1 MWCLLLCLFTGT
13 TILWVLT
20 YPEKCIGGFMA
31 ILMNNVMNNEVRG
44 FNAVANL
51 RQAVVNKLYEQ
62 SIVIRKFTVS
72 VDMEGEAHVSFKYG
86 TIGMNPVA
94 VAFGL
99 DYDVR
104 LNNLPVEVKL
114 ENDKTEARKVNVDGH
129 KYIFC
134 TSLIT
139 IECED
144 EQKINELAA
153 DGFVFGDN
161 VYRAAGS
168 SPSNEKHAVKFYYKV
183 TDKIDTE
190 VKAFNIMD
198 EVAGKVFSAKFAK
211 LLNGKAITKM
221 NTRLGNYLTTMLSL
235 AQIDLSKD
243 YIAVVHEEKD
253 ENGKVT
259 KDGSIVGAYDFD
271 EATIEAMDKA
281 GIEIDNH
288 INDGANYYATDV
300 IVEMAAN
307 VGVKMTHKDALKVA
321 VQNRA
326 TYLTGKTM
334 SRTLTRKQLVTI
346 AEANNAV
353 YYGNTNGRLLALFD
367 EDGAKLINTAA
378 LKNEQ
383 PVIDIYVMAIAKAS
397 TVRTSGQHLIKYM
410 SVDEET
416 TIKFMKKAM
425 NGKLDEFFLN
435 KLNNEAVMNSVN
447 AKLIA
452 ALGDE
457 AVKNTALMETIIS
470 DTIKYATSAIAKTK
484 VDIAGVYSHMMFD
497 LTYALTEGRVDRTL
511 GITKDGFVEAYSED
525 VLRTFKNEIAAIENN
540 NELTEDE
547 KDEQLFQLLS
557 GVVIKYPSAMPKEYE
572 IVVYLTK
579 KQIER
584 RIKAATKDN
593 DDRKTLREYFN
604 NTPYG
609 CTVYAPINAMKNK
622 LAGADV
628 DFDATM
634 TDMSALKFIL
644 IDQRIKEN
652 ETRPGFMGYC
662 TFISYKDIN
671 RDELQ
676 ADENDDIEL

>member
-1 MWCLLLCLFTGT
+1 
-13 TILWVLT
+13 
-20 YPEKCIGGFMA
+20 MA
-31 ILMNNVMNNEVRG
+31 ILMNNVMNNEVKG
-44 FNAVANL
+44 FAANQAM
-51 RQAVVNKLYEQ
+51 RSAVVKALYEQ
-62 SIVIRKFTVS
+62 SIVIRKFEVTT
-72 VDMEGEAHVSFKYG
+72 DEDNNMNMTFKYG

-104 LNNLPVEVKL
+104 IPNLPVEVKL
-114 ENDKTEARKVNVDGH
+114 DNDKTEPRRVNVDGQ

-139 IECED
+139 VECDD
-144 EQKINELAA
+144 EQAINDMAIN
-153 DGFVFGDN
+153 GFVVTDKEGN
-161 VYRAAGS
+161 SVVYRAAGS
-168 SPSNEKHAVKFYYKV
+168 SPSNEKHAVKFFYKV
-183 TDKIDTE
+183 TEEIDTE
-190 VKAFNIMD
+190 LKAFNIMD
-198 EVAGKVFSAKFAK
+198 KVAGNVFSAKFAK
-211 LLNGKAITKM
+211 LLNGKDITKM
-221 NTRLGNYLTTMLSL
+221 NTRLGNYLTTMKSL
-235 AQIDLSKD
+235 AQIDLTKD
-243 YIAVVHEEKD
+243 YIALV
-253 ENGKVT
+253 
-259 KDGSIVGAYDFD
+259 DGSIDGAHDFD
-271 EATIEAMDKA
+271 EETRKQMDKV
-281 GIEIDNH
+281 GISIDNN

-334 SRTLTRKQLVTI
+334 SRTLTKEHLVRV
-346 AEANNAV
+346 AKANNAKF
-353 YYGNTNGRLLALFD
+353 YGNRNGRLLAVFD
-367 EDGAKLINTAA
+367 TDGAKLVNYAA
-378 LKNEQ
+378 LEAGTA
-383 PVIDIYVMAIAKAS
+383 VIDVYVMAIAKAS

-410 SVDEET
+410 SVDEKT
-416 TIKFMKKAM
+416 TIKFMKNALG
-425 NGKLDEFFLN
+425 NKLDEFFLD

-452 ALGDE
+452 ALGED
-457 AVKNTALMETIIS
+457 AVKNTALMETLIS

-484 VDIAGVYSHMMFD
+484 VDIEGVYSHMMFD
-497 LTYALTEGRVDRTL
+497 LSYALTNGRVNGVL

-525 VLRTFKNEIAAIENN
+525 VLRMYKDEIAAIENN

-572 IVVYLTK
+572 IVVYLTR
-579 KQIER
+579 KQLMR
-584 RIKAATKDN
+584 KIKAVTKDN
-593 DDRKTLREYFN
+593 KDRETLREYFN

-644 IDQRIKEN
+644 IDQRIKEQN
-652 ETRPGFMGYC
+652 SRPGFMGYC
-662 TFISYKDIN
+662 TFISYNNID
-671 RDELQ
+671 RTDLQ

>member
-1 MWCLLLCLFTGT
+1 
-13 TILWVLT
+13 
-20 YPEKCIGGFMA
+20 MA
-31 ILMNNVMNNEVRG
+31 ILMNNVMNSNVKG
-44 FNAVANL
+44 FAANQAMRNAVVKA
-51 RQAVVNKLYEQ
+51 LYEQ
-62 SIVIRKFTVS
+62 SIVIRKFEVTT
-72 VDMEGEAHVSFKYG
+72 DEDNNMNMTFKYG

-104 LNNLPVEVKL
+104 IPNLPVEVKL
-114 ENDKTEARKVNVDGH
+114 DNDKTEPRRVNVDGQ

-139 IECED
+139 VECD
-144 EQKINELAA
+144 DDQAINDMAIN
-153 DGFVFGDN
+153 GFVVTDKEGN
-161 VYRAAGS
+161 SVVYRAAGS
-168 SPSNEKHAVKFYYKV
+168 SPSNEKHAVKFFYKV
-183 TDKIDTE
+183 TDEIDTE
-190 VKAFNIMD
+190 LKAFNIMD
-198 EVAGKVFSAKFAK
+198 TVAGNVFSAKFAK
-211 LLNGKAITKM
+211 LMTGKAVTKL
-221 NTRLGNYLTTMLSL
+221 NTRLGNYLTTMKSL
-235 AQIDLSKD
+235 AQIDLTKD
-243 YIAVVHEEKD
+243 YIALV
-253 ENGKVT
+253 
-259 KDGSIVGAYDFD
+259 DGSIDGAYDFD
-271 EATIEAMDKA
+271 EATREQMDKV
-281 GIEIDNH
+281 GISIDNH

-334 SRTLTRKQLVTI
+334 SRTLTKEHLVRV
-346 AEANNAV
+346 AKANNAKF
-353 YYGNTNGRLLALFD
+353 YGNRNGRLLAVFD
-367 EDGAKLINTAA
+367 TDGAKLVNYAA
-378 LKNEQ
+378 LEAGTA
-383 PVIDIYVMAIAKAS
+383 VIDVYVMAIAKAS

-410 SVDEET
+410 SVDKET
-416 TIKFMKKAM
+416 TIKFMKNALG
-425 NGKLDEFFLN
+425 NKLDKFFLD

-452 ALGDE
+452 ALGED
-457 AVKNTALMETIIS
+457 AVKNTALMETLIS

-484 VDIAGVYSHMMFD
+484 VDIDGVYSHMMFD
-497 LTYALTEGRVDRTL
+497 LSYALTNGRVNGVL

-525 VLRTFKNEIAAIENN
+525 VLRMYKNEIAAIENN
-540 NELTEDE
+540 DELTEDE

-557 GVVIKYPSAMPKEYE
+557 GVVIKYPSAMPKEFE
-572 IVVYLTK
+572 IVVYLTR
-579 KQIER
+579 KQLMR
-584 RIKAATKDN
+584 KIKEVAENNKD
-593 DDRKTLREYFN
+593 KQTLVEYFN

-644 IDQRIKEN
+644 IDQRLKEQN
-652 ETRPGFMGYC
+652 SRPGFMGYC
-662 TFISYKDIN
+662 TFISYNNID
-671 RDELQ
+671 RTDLQ

>member
-1 MWCLLLCLFTGT
+1 
-13 TILWVLT
+13 
-20 YPEKCIGGFMA
+20 MA

-44 FNAVANL
+44 FMANQTMRNAV
-51 RQAVVNKLYEQ
+51 VSKLYSR
-62 SIVIRKFTVS
+62 SIVIRKFHVTV
-72 VDMEGEAHVSFKYG
+72 DNNNEMHVSFKYG
-86 TIGMNPVA
+86 TIGQNPVA
-94 VAFGL
+94 EAFGL

-104 LNNLPVEVKL
+104 INNLPVEVKDM
-114 ENDKTEARKVNVDGH
+114 NDKVESRKVNVDGD
-129 KYIFC
+129 KFVFC

-139 IECED
+139 IECDD

-168 SPSNEKHAVKFYYKV
+168 SPSNEKHSVKFYYKV

-198 EVAGKVFSAKFAK
+198 DVSGNVFSAKFAK
-211 LLNGKAITKM
+211 LLTGKDIAKM

-243 YIAVVHEEKD
+243 YIAVVHEERD
-253 ENGKVT
+253 ENGKTT

-271 EATIEAMDKA
+271 EETMKQMNKV
-281 GIEIDNH
+281 GVSIDNH

-334 SRTLTRKQLVTI
+334 SRTLTRGQLETI
-346 AEANNAV
+346 AKANNAE
-353 YYGNTNGRLLALFD
+353 YYGNRNGRLLAVFD
-367 EDGAKLINTAA
+367 EDGAKLINKAA
-378 LKNEQ
+378 LEAGNV
-383 PVIDIYVMAIAKAS
+383 VIDVYVMALAKAS

-410 SVDEET
+410 SIDKET
-416 TIKFMKKAM
+416 TLAFMKKALS
-425 NGKLDEFFLN
+425 GKLDKFFLD
-435 KLNNEAVMNSVN
+435 KLNNEATMDSVN
-447 AKLIA
+447 ARLIS
-452 ALGDE
+452 ALGSE
-457 AVKNTALMETIIS
+457 AVNNTALMETLIS
-470 DTIKYATSAIAKTK
+470 DTIKYAQSAIAKTK
-484 VDIAGVYSHMMFD
+484 VDIEGVYSHMMFD
-497 LTYALTEGRVDRTL
+497 LSYALTEGRVDRVL

-525 VLRTFKNEIAAIENN
+525 VLRMYKNEIAAIENN
-540 NELTEDE
+540 KELT
-547 KDEQLFQLLS
+547 KEQQEEELFKLLS

-572 IVVYLTK
+572 IIVYLTK
-579 KQIER
+579 KQVMD

-593 DDRKTLREYFN
+593 NDRKALVEYFN

-634 TDMSALKFIL
+634 CDMSALKFIL
-644 IDQRIKEN
+644 IDQRIKEQN
-652 ETRPGFMGYC
+652 SRPGFMGYC
-662 TFISYKDIN
+662 TFISYKDID
-671 RDELQ
+671 RSELTKDEF
-676 ADENDDIEL
+676 DDIDL

>member
-1 MWCLLLCLFTGT
+1 
-13 TILWVLT
+13 
-20 YPEKCIGGFMA
+20 MA
-31 ILMNNVMNNEVRG
+31 ILMNNVMNSNVKG
-44 FNAVANL
+44 FAANQAMRNAVVKA
-51 RQAVVNKLYEQ
+51 LYEQ
-62 SIVIRKFTVS
+62 SIVIRKFEVTT
-72 VDMEGEAHVSFKYG
+72 DEDNNMNMTFKYG

-104 LNNLPVEVKL
+104 IPNLPVEVKL
-114 ENDKTEARKVNVDGH
+114 DNDKTEPRRVNVDGQ

-139 IECED
+139 VECD
-144 EQKINELAA
+144 DDQAINDMAIN
-153 DGFVFGDN
+153 GFVVTDKEGN
-161 VYRAAGS
+161 SVVYRAAGS
-168 SPSNEKHAVKFYYKV
+168 SPSNEKHAVKFFYKV
-183 TDKIDTE
+183 TDEIDTE
-190 VKAFNIMD
+190 LKAFNIMD
-198 EVAGKVFSAKFAK
+198 TVAGNVFSAKFAK
-211 LLNGKAITKM
+211 LMTGKAVTKM
-221 NTRLGNYLTTMLSL
+221 NTRLGNYLTTMKSL
-235 AQIDLSKD
+235 AQIDLTKD
-243 YIAVVHEEKD
+243 YIALV
-253 ENGKVT
+253 
-259 KDGSIVGAYDFD
+259 DGSIKGAYDFD
-271 EATIEAMDKA
+271 EATREQMDKV

-334 SRTLTRKQLVTI
+334 SRTLTKEHLVRV
-346 AEANNAV
+346 AKANNAKF
-353 YYGNTNGRLLALFD
+353 YGNRNGRLLAVFD
-367 EDGAKLINTAA
+367 TDGAKLVNYAA
-378 LKNEQ
+378 LEAGTA
-383 PVIDIYVMAIAKAS
+383 VIDVYVMAIAKAS

-410 SVDEET
+410 SVDKET
-416 TIKFMKKAM
+416 TIKFMKNALG
-425 NGKLDEFFLN
+425 NKLDKFFLD

-452 ALGDE
+452 ALGED
-457 AVKNTALMETIIS
+457 AVKNTALMETLIS

-484 VDIAGVYSHMMFD
+484 VDIDGVYSHMMFD
-497 LTYALTEGRVDRTL
+497 LSYALTNGRVNGVL

-525 VLRTFKNEIAAIENN
+525 VLRMYKNEIAAIENN
-540 NELTEDE
+540 DELTEDE

-557 GVVIKYPSAMPKEYE
+557 GVVIKYPSAMPKEFE
-572 IVVYLTK
+572 IVVYLTR
-579 KQIER
+579 KQLMR
-584 RIKAATKDN
+584 KIKEVAENNKD
-593 DDRKTLREYFN
+593 KQTLVEYFN

-644 IDQRIKEN
+644 IDQRLKEQN
-652 ETRPGFMGYC
+652 SRPGFMGYC
-662 TFISYKDIN
+662 TFISYNNID
-671 RDELQ
+671 RTDLQ

>member
-1 MWCLLLCLFTGT
+1 
-13 TILWVLT
+13 
-20 YPEKCIGGFMA
+20 MA
-31 ILMNNVMNNEVRG
+31 ILMNNVMNNESRG
-44 FNAVANL
+44 FAANMNL
-51 RQAVVNKLYEQ
+51 RNAVVNKLYSR
-62 SIVIRKFTVS
+62 SIVIRKFNVK
-72 VDMEGEAHVSFKYG
+72 VDDDNNMHVTFKYG
-86 TIGMNPVA
+86 AIGQNPVA
-94 VAFGL
+94 EAFGL

-104 LNNLPVEVKL
+104 INNLPVEVKL
-114 ENDKTEARKVNVDGH
+114 ENDKTESRKVNVDGN

-139 IECED
+139 IECDD

-168 SPSNEKHAVKFYYKV
+168 SPSNEKHCVKFYYKV

-198 EVAGKVFSAKFAK
+198 DVSGNVFSAKFAK
-211 LLNGKAITKM
+211 LLNGKDISKM

-243 YIAVVHEEKD
+243 YIAIVNEEKD
-253 ENGKVT
+253 ENGKTT

-271 EATIEAMDKA
+271 EETRKQMKKVGVD
-281 GIEIDNH
+281 IDNH

-334 SRTLTRKQLVTI
+334 SRTLPKEQLVRI
-346 AEANNAV
+346 AKANNAD
-353 YYGNTNGRLLALFD
+353 YYGNRNGRLLAVFD
-367 EDGAKLINTAA
+367 TDGAKLVNYKALEAGTA
-378 LKNEQ
+378 
-383 PVIDIYVMAIAKAS
+383 VIDVYVMALAKAS

-410 SVDEET
+410 SVNKEMT
-416 TIKFMKKAM
+416 LAFMKKALS
-425 NGKLDEFFLN
+425 GKLDKFFLD
-435 KLNNEAVMNSVN
+435 KLNNEATMDSVN
-447 AKLIA
+447 ARLIA
-452 ALGDE
+452 ALGSE
-457 AVKNTALMETIIS
+457 AVNNTALMETLIS
-470 DTIKYATSAIAKTK
+470 DTIKYAQSAIAKTK
-484 VDIAGVYSHMMFD
+484 VDIEGVYSHMMFD
-497 LTYALTEGRVDRTL
+497 LSYALTNGRVNGVL

-525 VLRTFKNEIAAIENN
+525 VLRMYKNEIAAIENN
-540 NELTEDE
+540 NELTEE
-547 KDEQLFQLLS
+547 QKDEELFKLLS
-557 GVVIKYPSAMPKEYE
+557 GVVIKYPSAMPEEYE
-572 IVVYLTK
+572 IIVYLTK
-579 KQIER
+579 KQLMR
-584 RIKAATKDN
+584 KIKAVTNNNKD
-593 DDRKTLREYFN
+593 KETLVEYFN

-634 TDMSALKFIL
+634 CDMSALKFIL
-644 IDQRIKEN
+644 IDERIKQQQS
-652 ETRPGFMGYC
+652 RPGFMGYC
-662 TFISYKDIN
+662 TFISYKDID
-671 RDELQ
+671 RTELTK
-676 ADENDDIEL
+676 DENDDIDL

>member
-1 MWCLLLCLFTGT
+1 
-13 TILWVLT
+13 
-20 YPEKCIGGFMA
+20 MA
-31 ILMNNVMNNEVRG
+31 ILMNNVMNNEVKG
-44 FNAVANL
+44 FAANQAM
-51 RQAVVNKLYEQ
+51 RSAVVKALYEQ
-62 SIVIRKFTVS
+62 SIVIRKFEVTTDEDNNM
-72 VDMEGEAHVSFKYG
+72 DMTFKYG

-104 LNNLPVEVKL
+104 IPNLPVEVKL
-114 ENDKTEARKVNVDGH
+114 DNDKTEPRRVNVDGQ

-139 IECED
+139 VECD
-144 EQKINELAA
+144 DDQAINDMAIN
-153 DGFVFGDN
+153 GFVVTDKEGN
-161 VYRAAGS
+161 SVVYRAAGS
-168 SPSNEKHAVKFYYKV
+168 SPSNEKHAVKFFYKV
-183 TDKIDTE
+183 TDEIDTE
-190 VKAFNIMD
+190 LKAFNIMD
-198 EVAGKVFSAKFAK
+198 TVAGNVFSAKFAK
-211 LLNGKAITKM
+211 LMTGKAVTKL
-221 NTRLGNYLTTMLSL
+221 NTRLGNYLTTMKSL
-235 AQIDLSKD
+235 AQIDLAKD
-243 YIAVVHEEKD
+243 YIALV
-253 ENGKVT
+253 
-259 KDGSIVGAYDFD
+259 DGSIDGAYDFD
-271 EATIEAMDKA
+271 EATREQMDKA

-334 SRTLTRKQLVTI
+334 SRTLTKEHLVRV
-346 AEANNAV
+346 AKANNAKF
-353 YYGNTNGRLLALFD
+353 YGNRNGRLLAVFD
-367 EDGAKLINTAA
+367 TDGAKLVNYAA
-378 LKNEQ
+378 LEAGTA
-383 PVIDIYVMAIAKAS
+383 VIDVYVMAIAKAS

-410 SVDEET
+410 SVDKET
-416 TIKFMKKAM
+416 TIKFMKNALG
-425 NGKLDEFFLN
+425 NKLDEFFLD
-435 KLNNEAVMNSVN
+435 KLNSEAVMNSVN

-452 ALGDE
+452 ALGED
-457 AVKNTALMETIIS
+457 AVKNTALMETLIN

-484 VDIAGVYSHMMFD
+484 VDIEGVYSHMMFD
-497 LTYALTEGRVDRTL
+497 LSYALTNGRVNGVL

-525 VLRTFKNEIAAIENN
+525 VLRMYKNEIAAIENN
-540 NELTEDE
+540 DELTEDE

-557 GVVIKYPSAMPKEYE
+557 GVVIKYPSAMPKEFE
-572 IVVYLTK
+572 IVVYLTR
-579 KQIER
+579 KQLMR
-584 RIKAATKDN
+584 KIKEVTKDN
-593 DDRKTLREYFN
+593 RDRETLRDYFN

-644 IDQRIKEN
+644 IDQRIKEQN
-652 ETRPGFMGYC
+652 SRPGFMGYC
-662 TFISYKDIN
+662 TFISYNNID
-671 RDELQ
+671 RTDLQ

>member
-1 MWCLLLCLFTGT
+1 
-13 TILWVLT
+13 
-20 YPEKCIGGFMA
+20 MA
-31 ILMNNVMNNEVRG
+31 ILMNNVMNSNVKG
-44 FNAVANL
+44 FAANQAMRNAV
-51 RQAVVNKLYEQ
+51 VDSLYAQ
-62 SIVIRKFTVS
+62 SIVIRKFEVTT
-72 VDMEGEAHVSFKYG
+72 DEDNNMNMTFKYG

-104 LNNLPVEVKL
+104 IPNLPVEVKL
-114 ENDKTEARKVNVDGH
+114 DNDKTEPRRVNVDGQ

-139 IECED
+139 VECD
-144 EQKINELAA
+144 DDQAINDMAIN
-153 DGFVFGDN
+153 GFVVTDKEGN
-161 VYRAAGS
+161 SVVYRAAGS
-168 SPSNEKHAVKFYYKV
+168 SPSNEKHAVKFFYKV
-183 TDKIDTE
+183 TDEIDTE
-190 VKAFNIMD
+190 LKAFNIMD
-198 EVAGKVFSAKFAK
+198 TVAGNVFSAKFAK
-211 LLNGKAITKM
+211 LMTGKAVTKL
-221 NTRLGNYLTTMLSL
+221 NTRLGNYLTTMKSL
-235 AQIDLSKD
+235 AQIDLTKD
-243 YIAVVHEEKD
+243 YIALV
-253 ENGKVT
+253 
-259 KDGSIVGAYDFD
+259 DGSIDGAYDFD
-271 EATIEAMDKA
+271 EATREQMDKV
-281 GIEIDNH
+281 GISIDNH

-334 SRTLTRKQLVTI
+334 SRTLTKEHLVRV
-346 AEANNAV
+346 AKANNAKF
-353 YYGNTNGRLLALFD
+353 YGNRNGRLLAVFD
-367 EDGAKLINTAA
+367 TDGAKLVNYAA
-378 LKNEQ
+378 LEAGTA
-383 PVIDIYVMAIAKAS
+383 VIDVYVMAIAKAS

-410 SVDEET
+410 SVDKET
-416 TIKFMKKAM
+416 TIKFMKNALG
-425 NGKLDEFFLN
+425 NKLDKFFLD

-452 ALGDE
+452 ALGED
-457 AVKNTALMETIIS
+457 AVKNTALMETLIS

-484 VDIAGVYSHMMFD
+484 VDIDGVYSHMMFD
-497 LTYALTEGRVDRTL
+497 LSYALTNGRVNGVL

-525 VLRTFKNEIAAIENN
+525 VLRMYKNEIAAIENN
-540 NELTEDE
+540 DELTEDE

-557 GVVIKYPSAMPKEYE
+557 GVVIKYPSAMPKEFE
-572 IVVYLTK
+572 IVVYLTR
-579 KQIER
+579 KQLMR
-584 RIKAATKDN
+584 KIKEVAENNKD
-593 DDRKTLREYFN
+593 KQTLVEYFN

-644 IDQRIKEN
+644 IDQRLKEQN
-652 ETRPGFMGYC
+652 SRPGFMGYC
-662 TFISYKDIN
+662 TFISYNNID
-671 RDELQ
+671 RTDLQ

>member
-1 MWCLLLCLFTGT
+1 
-13 TILWVLT
+13 
-20 YPEKCIGGFMA
+20 MA
-31 ILMNNVMNNEVRG
+31 ILMNNVMNNEVKG
-44 FNAVANL
+44 FAANQAM
-51 RQAVVNKLYEQ
+51 RSAVVKALYEQ
-62 SIVIRKFTVS
+62 SIVIRKFEVTT
-72 VDMEGEAHVSFKYG
+72 DEDNNMNMTFKYG

-99 DYDVR
+99 DYDIKIP
-104 LNNLPVEVKL
+104 NLPVEVKL
-114 ENDKTEARKVNVDGH
+114 DNDKTEPRRVNVDGQ

-139 IECED
+139 VECD
-144 EQKINELAA
+144 DDQAINDMAIN
-153 DGFVFGDN
+153 GFVVTDKEGN
-161 VYRAAGS
+161 SVVYRAAGS
-168 SPSNEKHAVKFYYKV
+168 SPSNEKHSTKFFYKV
-183 TDKIDTE
+183 TDEIDTE
-190 VKAFNIMD
+190 LKAFNIMD
-198 EVAGKVFSAKFAK
+198 TVAGNVFSAKFAK
-211 LLNGKAITKM
+211 LMTGKAVTKL
-221 NTRLGNYLTTMLSL
+221 NTRLGNYLTTMKSL
-235 AQIDLSKD
+235 AQIDLTKD
-243 YIAVVHEEKD
+243 YIALV
-253 ENGKVT
+253 
-259 KDGSIVGAYDFD
+259 DGSINGAYDFD
-271 EATIEAMDKA
+271 EATREQMDKV

-334 SRTLTRKQLVTI
+334 SRTLTKEHLVRV
-346 AEANNAV
+346 AKANNAKF
-353 YYGNTNGRLLALFD
+353 YGNRNGRLLAVFD
-367 EDGAKLINTAA
+367 TDGAKLVNYKALEEGTA
-378 LKNEQ
+378 
-383 PVIDIYVMAIAKAS
+383 VIDVYVMAIAKAS

-410 SVDEET
+410 AVDKET
-416 TIKFMKKAM
+416 TIKFMKNALG
-425 NGKLDEFFLN
+425 NKLDKFFLD

-452 ALGDE
+452 ALGED
-457 AVKNTALMETIIS
+457 AVKNTALMETLIS

-484 VDIAGVYSHMMFD
+484 VDIDGVYSHMMFD
-497 LTYALTEGRVDRTL
+497 LSYALTNGRVNGVL

-525 VLRTFKNEIAAIENN
+525 VLRMYKNEIAVIENN
-540 NELTEDE
+540 DELTEDE

-572 IVVYLTK
+572 IVVYLTR
-579 KQIER
+579 KQLMR
-584 RIKAATKDN
+584 KIKAAVDNNKD
-593 DDRKTLREYFN
+593 KQTLVEYFN

-644 IDQRIKEN
+644 IDQRLKEQN
-652 ETRPGFMGYC
+652 SRPGFMGYC
-662 TFISYKDIN
+662 TFISYNNID
-671 RDELQ
+671 RTDLQ

>member
-1 MWCLLLCLFTGT
+1 
-13 TILWVLT
+13 
-20 YPEKCIGGFMA
+20 MA
-31 ILMNNVMNNEVRG
+31 ILMNNVMNNEVKG
-44 FNAVANL
+44 FAANQAM
-51 RQAVVNKLYEQ
+51 RSAVVKALYEQ
-62 SIVIRKFTVS
+62 SIVIRKFEVTT
-72 VDMEGEAHVSFKYG
+72 DEDNNMNMTFKYG

-99 DYDVR
+99 DYDIKIP
-104 LNNLPVEVKL
+104 NLPVEVKL
-114 ENDKTEARKVNVDGH
+114 DNDKTEPRRVNVDGQ

-139 IECED
+139 VECD
-144 EQKINELAA
+144 DDQAINDMAIN
-153 DGFVFGDN
+153 GFVVTDKEGN
-161 VYRAAGS
+161 SVVYRAAGS
-168 SPSNEKHAVKFYYKV
+168 SPSNEKHAVKFFYKV
-183 TDKIDTE
+183 TDEIDTE
-190 VKAFNIMD
+190 LKAFNIMD
-198 EVAGKVFSAKFAK
+198 TVAGNVFSAKFAK
-211 LLNGKAITKM
+211 LMTGKAVTKL
-221 NTRLGNYLTTMLSL
+221 NTRLGNYLTTMKSL
-235 AQIDLSKD
+235 AQIDLTKD
-243 YIAVVHEEKD
+243 YIALV
-253 ENGKVT
+253 
-259 KDGSIVGAYDFD
+259 DGSIDGAYDFD
-271 EATIEAMDKA
+271 EATREQMDKV

-334 SRTLTRKQLVTI
+334 SRTLTKEQLVRV
-346 AEANNAV
+346 AKANNAKF
-353 YYGNTNGRLLALFD
+353 YGNRNGRLLAVFD
-367 EDGAKLINTAA
+367 TDGAKLVNYKALEEGTA
-378 LKNEQ
+378 
-383 PVIDIYVMAIAKAS
+383 VIDVYVMAIAKAS

-410 SVDEET
+410 AVDKET
-416 TIKFMKKAM
+416 TIKFMKNALG
-425 NGKLDEFFLN
+425 NKLDKFFLD

-452 ALGDE
+452 ALGED
-457 AVKNTALMETIIS
+457 AVKNTALMETLIS

-484 VDIAGVYSHMMFD
+484 VDIDGVYSHMMFD
-497 LTYALTEGRVDRTL
+497 LSYALTNGRVRGTL

-525 VLRTFKNEIAAIENN
+525 VLRMYKNEIAAIENN
-540 NELTEDE
+540 DELTEDE

-572 IVVYLTK
+572 IVVYLTR
-579 KQIER
+579 KQLMR
-584 RIKAATKDN
+584 KIKAAVNNNKD
-593 DDRKTLREYFN
+593 KQTLVEYFN

-644 IDQRIKEN
+644 IDQRLKEQN
-652 ETRPGFMGYC
+652 SRPGFMGYC
-662 TFISYKDIN
+662 TFISYNNID
-671 RDELQ
+671 RTDLQ

>member
-1 MWCLLLCLFTGT
+1 
-13 TILWVLT
+13 
-20 YPEKCIGGFMA
+20 MA
-31 ILMNNVMNNEVRG
+31 ILMNSINNNEVKG
-44 FNAVANL
+44 FAANQAM
-51 RQAVVNKLYEQ
+51 RSAVVKALYEQ
-62 SIVIRKFTVS
+62 SIVIRKFEVTT
-72 VDMEGEAHVSFKYG
+72 DEDNNMNMTFKYG

-99 DYDVR
+99 DYNVKIP
-104 LNNLPVEVKL
+104 NLPVEVKL
-114 ENDKTEARKVNVDGH
+114 DNDKTEPRRVNVDGQ

-139 IECED
+139 VECD
-144 EQKINELAA
+144 DDQAINDMAIN
-153 DGFVFGDN
+153 GFVVTDKEGN
-161 VYRAAGS
+161 SVVYRAAGS
-168 SPSNEKHAVKFYYKV
+168 SPSNEKHAVKFFYKV
-183 TDKIDTE
+183 TDEIDTE
-190 VKAFNIMD
+190 LKAFNIMD
-198 EVAGKVFSAKFAK
+198 TVAGNVFSAKFAK
-211 LLNGKAITKM
+211 LMTGKAVTKL
-221 NTRLGNYLTTMLSL
+221 NTRLGNYLTTMKSL
-235 AQIDLSKD
+235 AQIDLTKD
-243 YIAVVHEEKD
+243 YIALV
-253 ENGKVT
+253 
-259 KDGSIVGAYDFD
+259 DGSIDGAYDFD
-271 EATIEAMDKA
+271 EATREQMDKV

-334 SRTLTRKQLVTI
+334 SRTLTKEQLVRV
-346 AEANNAV
+346 AKANNAKF
-353 YYGNTNGRLLALFD
+353 YGNRNGRLLAVFD
-367 EDGAKLINTAA
+367 TDGAKLVNYKALEEGTA
-378 LKNEQ
+378 
-383 PVIDIYVMAIAKAS
+383 VIDVYVMAIAKAS

-410 SVDEET
+410 AVDEKK
-416 TIKFMKKAM
+416 TIAFMKNALG
-425 NGKLDEFFLN
+425 NKLDKFFLD

-452 ALGDE
+452 ALGED
-457 AVKNTALMETIIS
+457 AVKNTALMETLIS

-484 VDIAGVYSHMMFD
+484 VDIEGVYSHMMFD
-497 LTYALTEGRVDRTL
+497 LSYALTNGRVNGVL

-525 VLRTFKNEIAAIENN
+525 VLRMYKNEIAAIENN
-540 NELTEDE
+540 DELTEDE

-557 GVVIKYPSAMPKEYE
+557 GVVIKYPSAMPKEFE
-572 IVVYLTK
+572 IVVYLTR
-579 KQIER
+579 KQLMR
-584 RIKAATKDN
+584 KIKEVAENNKD
-593 DDRKTLREYFN
+593 KQTLVEYFN

-644 IDQRIKEN
+644 IDQRIKEQN
-652 ETRPGFMGYC
+652 SRPGFMGYC
-662 TFISYKDIN
+662 TFISYNNID
-671 RDELQ
+671 RTDLQ

>member
-1 MWCLLLCLFTGT
+1 
-13 TILWVLT
+13 
-20 YPEKCIGGFMA
+20 MA
-31 ILMNNVMNNEVRG
+31 ILMNNVMNNEVKG
-44 FNAVANL
+44 FAANQAM
-51 RQAVVNKLYEQ
+51 RSAVVKALYEQ
-62 SIVIRKFTVS
+62 SIVIRKFEVTT
-72 VDMEGEAHVSFKYG
+72 DEDNNMNMTFKYG

-104 LNNLPVEVKL
+104 IPNLPVEVKL
-114 ENDKTEARKVNVDGH
+114 DNDKTEPRRVNVDGQ

-139 IECED
+139 VECD
-144 EQKINELAA
+144 DDQAINDMAIN
-153 DGFVFGDN
+153 GFVVTDKEGN
-161 VYRAAGS
+161 SVVYRAAGS
-168 SPSNEKHAVKFYYKV
+168 SPSNEKHAVKFFYKV
-183 TDKIDTE
+183 TDEIDTE
-190 VKAFNIMD
+190 LKAFNIMD
-198 EVAGKVFSAKFAK
+198 TVAGNVFSAKFAK
-211 LLNGKAITKM
+211 LMTGKAVTKM
-221 NTRLGNYLTTMLSL
+221 NTRLGNYLTTMKSL
-235 AQIDLSKD
+235 AQIDLTKD
-243 YIAVVHEEKD
+243 YIALV
-253 ENGKVT
+253 
-259 KDGSIVGAYDFD
+259 DGSIAGAYDFD
-271 EATIEAMDKA
+271 EATREQMDKV

-334 SRTLTRKQLVTI
+334 SRTLTKEHLVRV
-346 AEANNAV
+346 AKANNAKF
-353 YYGNTNGRLLALFD
+353 YGNRNGRLLAVFD
-367 EDGAKLINTAA
+367 TDGAKLVNYAA
-378 LKNEQ
+378 LEAGTA
-383 PVIDIYVMAIAKAS
+383 VIDVYVMAIAKAS

-410 SVDEET
+410 SVDKET
-416 TIKFMKKAM
+416 TIKFMKNALG
-425 NGKLDEFFLN
+425 NKLDEFFLN
-435 KLNNEAVMNSVN
+435 KLNSEAAMNSVN

-452 ALGDE
+452 ALGED
-457 AVKNTALMETIIS
+457 AVKNTALMETLIS

-484 VDIAGVYSHMMFD
+484 VDIDGVYSHMMFD
-497 LTYALTEGRVDRTL
+497 LSYALTNGRVNGVL

-525 VLRTFKNEIAAIENN
+525 VLRMYKNEIAAIENN
-540 NELTEDE
+540 DELTEDE

-557 GVVIKYPSAMPKEYE
+557 GVVIKYPSAMPKEFE
-572 IVVYLTK
+572 IVVYLTR
-579 KQIER
+579 KQLMR
-584 RIKAATKDN
+584 KIKQVTKDN
-593 DDRKTLREYFN
+593 KDRETLRDYFN

-644 IDQRIKEN
+644 IDQRIKEQN
-652 ETRPGFMGYC
+652 SRPGFMGYC
-662 TFISYKDIN
+662 TFISYNNID
-671 RDELQ
+671 RSDLQ

>member
-1 MWCLLLCLFTGT
+1 
-13 TILWVLT
+13 
-20 YPEKCIGGFMA
+20 MA
-31 ILMNNVMNNEVRG
+31 ILMNNVMNNEVKG
-44 FNAVANL
+44 FAANQAM
-51 RQAVVNKLYEQ
+51 RSAVVKALYEQ
-62 SIVIRKFTVS
+62 SIVIRKFEVTTDEDNNM
-72 VDMEGEAHVSFKYG
+72 DMTFKYG

-104 LNNLPVEVKL
+104 IPNLPVEVKL
-114 ENDKTEARKVNVDGH
+114 DNDKTEPRRVNVDGQ

-139 IECED
+139 VECD
-144 EQKINELAA
+144 DDQAINDMAVN
-153 DGFVFGDN
+153 GFVVTDKEGN
-161 VYRAAGS
+161 SVVYRAAGS
-168 SPSNEKHAVKFYYKV
+168 SPSNEKHAVKFFYKV
-183 TDKIDTE
+183 TDEIDTE
-190 VKAFNIMD
+190 LKAFNIMD
-198 EVAGKVFSAKFAK
+198 TVAGNVFSAKFAK
-211 LLNGKAITKM
+211 LMTGKAVTKM
-221 NTRLGNYLTTMLSL
+221 NTRLGNYLTTMKSL
-235 AQIDLSKD
+235 AQIDLTKD
-243 YIAVVHEEKD
+243 YIALV
-253 ENGKVT
+253 
-259 KDGSIVGAYDFD
+259 DGSIAGAYDFD
-271 EATIEAMDKA
+271 EATREQMDKV

-334 SRTLTRKQLVTI
+334 SRTLTKEHLVRV
-346 AEANNAV
+346 AKANNAKF
-353 YYGNTNGRLLALFD
+353 YGNRNGRLLAVFD
-367 EDGAKLINTAA
+367 TDGAKLVNYAA
-378 LKNEQ
+378 LEAGTA
-383 PVIDIYVMAIAKAS
+383 VIDVYVMAIAKAS

-410 SVDEET
+410 SVDQAT
-416 TIKFMKKAM
+416 TIKFMKNALG
-425 NGKLDEFFLN
+425 NKLDEFFLN
-435 KLNNEAVMNSVN
+435 KLNSEAAMNSVN

-452 ALGDE
+452 ALGED
-457 AVKNTALMETIIS
+457 AVKNTALMETLIS

-484 VDIAGVYSHMMFD
+484 VDIDGVYSHMMFD
-497 LTYALTEGRVDRTL
+497 LSYALTNGRVNGVL

-525 VLRTFKNEIAAIENN
+525 VLRMYKNEIAAIENN
-540 NELTEDE
+540 DELTEDE

-557 GVVIKYPSAMPKEYE
+557 GVVIKYPSAMPKEFE
-572 IVVYLTK
+572 IVVYLTR
-579 KQIER
+579 KQLMR
-584 RIKAATKDN
+584 KIKEVTKDN
-593 DDRKTLREYFN
+593 RDRETLRDYFN

-644 IDQRIKEN
+644 IDQRLKEQN
-652 ETRPGFMGYC
+652 SRPGFMGYC
-662 TFISYKDIN
+662 TFISYNNID
-671 RDELQ
+671 RSDLQ

>member
-1 MWCLLLCLFTGT
+1 
-13 TILWVLT
+13 
-20 YPEKCIGGFMA
+20 MA
-31 ILMNNVMNNEVRG
+31 ILMNNVMNNEVKG
-44 FNAVANL
+44 FAANQAM
-51 RQAVVNKLYEQ
+51 RSAVVKALYEQ
-62 SIVIRKFTVS
+62 SIVIRKFEVTT
-72 VDMEGEAHVSFKYG
+72 DEDNNMNMTFKYG

-104 LNNLPVEVKL
+104 IPNLPVEVKL
-114 ENDKTEARKVNVDGH
+114 ENDKTEPRRVNVDGQ

-139 IECED
+139 VECDD
-144 EQKINELAA
+144 EQAINDMAIN
-153 DGFVFGDN
+153 GFVVTDKEGN
-161 VYRAAGS
+161 SVVYRAAGS
-168 SPSNEKHAVKFYYKV
+168 SPSNEKHAVKFFYKV
-183 TDKIDTE
+183 TEEIDTE
-190 VKAFNIMD
+190 LKAFNIMD
-198 EVAGKVFSAKFAK
+198 KVAGNVFSAKFAK
-211 LLNGKAITKM
+211 LMTGKAVTKM
-221 NTRLGNYLTTMLSL
+221 NTRLGNYLTTMKSL
-235 AQIDLSKD
+235 AQIDLTKD
-243 YIAVVHEEKD
+243 YIALV
-253 ENGKVT
+253 
-259 KDGSIVGAYDFD
+259 DGSIDGAHDFD
-271 EATIEAMDKA
+271 EETRKQMDKV
-281 GIEIDNH
+281 GISIDNN

-334 SRTLTRKQLVTI
+334 SRTLTKEHLVRV
-346 AEANNAV
+346 AKANNAKF
-353 YYGNTNGRLLALFD
+353 YGNRNGRLLAVFD
-367 EDGAKLINTAA
+367 TDGAKLVNYAA
-378 LKNEQ
+378 LEAGTA
-383 PVIDIYVMAIAKAS
+383 VIDVYVMAIAKAS

-410 SVDEET
+410 SVDEKT
-416 TIKFMKKAM
+416 TIKFMKNALG
-425 NGKLDEFFLN
+425 NKLDEFFLD

-452 ALGDE
+452 ALGED
-457 AVKNTALMETIIS
+457 AVKNTALMETLIS

-484 VDIAGVYSHMMFD
+484 VDIEGVYSHMMFD
-497 LTYALTEGRVDRTL
+497 LSYALTNGRVNGVL

-525 VLRTFKNEIAAIENN
+525 VLRMCKDEIAAIENN

-572 IVVYLTK
+572 IVVYLTR
-579 KQIER
+579 KQLMR
-584 RIKAATKDN
+584 KIKAVTKDN
-593 DDRKTLREYFN
+593 KDRETLREYFN

-644 IDQRIKEN
+644 IDQRIKEQQ
-652 ETRPGFMGYC
+652 TRPGFMGYC
-662 TFISYKDIN
+662 TFISYNDID
-671 RDELQ
+671 RTDLQ